1 MEREKTEYKDLVRE
15 LNTWKYD
22 EKIHREYYFMEKTP
36 ENIAKFEERHS
47 ESEKDM
53 EWAVHP
59 EKINEYSRE
68 DMFILQGYNVS
79 LVKHP
84 RYFPLFYHEHDFFEM
99 IYVLSGSCANSFQDS
114 AEKLTAGDLCLIAP
128 GVRHGIL
135 AVEDDSIILN
145 ILIRRSTFMD
155 IFYNTVRNKT
165 QISSFFV
172 GNLYSREKIRYLL
185 FHTKND
191 TVIRN
196 YILDMYREQKTGDSF
211 SDRIIC
217 SILTLFFVELTRRHG
232 NNVSIPDSRRE
243 RTEQESEML
252 AYIMGNCSTVTLN
265 ELAEKFHFS
274 VPYCSKLVKS
284 ITGKTFS
291 NLLTE
296 IRLQQ
301 GEQLLLYSQLSV
313 EDISDK
319 VGYKNSESFI
329 RAFRRLYG
337 DTPSQYRRKNK

>member
-1 MEREKTEYKDLVRE
+1 MKYDDLIQE
-15 LNTWKYD
+15 LNTWEYD
-22 EKIHREYYFMEKTP
+22 EKIYREYYFMEKTP
-36 ENIAKFEERHS
+36 ENISGFAARNSDHKKEV
-47 ESEKDM
+47 
-53 EWAVHP
+53 EWAQNPKKVNAH
-59 EKINEYSRE
+59 SRE
-68 DMFILQGYNVS
+68 DAFIPQGYNVS

-84 RYFPLFYHEHDFFEM
+84 RYFPLFYHEHDFFEI
-99 IYVLSGSCANSFQDS
+99 IYVLSGTCTNSFRDS
-114 AEKLTAGDLCLIAP
+114 TEKLTAGDLCLIAP
-128 GVRHGIL
+128 DVRHGIL
-135 AVEDDSIILN
+135 AVEDDSVILN

-155 IFYNTVRNKT
+155 IFYNTVRDKT
-165 QISSFFV
+165 QISGFFV

-185 FHTKND
+185 FRTKND

-196 YILDMYREQKTGDSF
+196 YILDMYREQKTSDSF

-232 NNVSIPDSRRE
+232 KNVSIPDNRRE

-274 VPYCSKLVKS
+274 VPYCSKLIKS
-284 ITGKTFS
+284 ISGKTFS

-296 IRLQQ
+296 IRLQH
-301 GEQLLLYSQLSV
+301 GEQLLLSSQLSV
-313 EDISDK
+313 EDISDR
-319 VGYKNSESFI
+319 VGYKNPESFI
-329 RAFRRLYG
+329 RAFRRLYN